1 MDRIWNEKLNEGL
14 IHETLDNGIELYFY
28 PKEGFTKKYAIFST
42 SFGSNHT
49 HFKDTLSGEDIILPD
64 GTAHFLEHKL
74 FEEPEKNIFQKF
86 AQFGANVNAYTNFD
100 QTSYLFSTTDN
111 FYESLSLLVEFVQN
125 PYLTDENVEKEK
137 GIIAQEIQM
146 YDDNP
151 RWRVFFNC
159 LRGMYHNHPV
169 RVDIAGT
176 VESIMS
182 ITKEDLT
189 SAYDNFY
196 HPSNMV
202 LFVVGDLEF
211 GKIKDSVNSVSR
223 QFDLEK
229 TIPERALEEEPAQV
243 KQSLIEDK
251 MSTARPLF
259 YLGYKDVNQ
268 GLSDRDS
275 IKKDVA
281 TNIILSMMFSE
292 SSEFY
297 QSLYSEG
304 LIDQNFGAYYTGKSD
319 YGHSFIVG
327 QSEDPK
333 AVAERVK
340 ELFKSG
346 QYLVEERFLSIKQKE
361 IGGLLMGLNSVEFIA
376 NTLTDLYF
384 RGFFLTDYL
393 ELLNE
398 ISFEYVKERYE
409 EHFVNGQS
417 TLSIVWPE
425 Q

>member
-211 GKIKDSVNSVSR
+211 EKIKDSVNSVSR

-333 AVAERVK
+333 AVAERVND
-340 ELFKSG
+340 LFKSD

-398 ISFEYVKERYE
+398 ISFEYVKERYV

>member
-1 MDRIWNEKLNEGL
+1 VDRIWNEKLNEGL

-211 GKIKDSVNSVSR
+211 EKIKDSVNSVSR

-333 AVAERVK
+333 AVAERVND
-340 ELFKSG
+340 LFKSD

-398 ISFEYVKERYE
+398 ISFEYVKERYV